1 MFWEPTEYHAENTV
15 KRIAAYARMFV
26 KLHRQKHTVT
36 E

>member
-1 MFWEPTEYHAENTV
+1 MFGEPTEYHAESTA
-15 KRIAAYARMFV
+15 KRIAAYARVFV